1 MVSSDEQ
8 TSRSDPGAVLDD
20 VSVSRGLQRHW
31 STSVAPS
38 AFLSWPL
45 ACSRAALHHWVPLSP
60 RAAAV
65 PPALGCGPSR
75 TPRPRCRFSRTSSSR
90 PCFGLTVGLAFCP
103 PRCFRCHRVHPGEMG
118 AALGHRAA
126 RPRGCSALKDVGR
139 DMSSVRTIP
148 DILRSP
154 AASQAPRKSQHEIR
168 DQKQPLYLRPSLCLV
183 KLQEPPARISLRL
196 WGRSRKHRKTAWHR
210 SVSVGS
216 DILPQSWPLVP
227 ASTSSQPSGRGL
239 PCVSDLRVLAV
250 TLSCALTWSCPDIV
264 SCLPLG
270 IKAVSE
276 LRAQQDCYQMP
287 DWAWKSNGEDRG
299 HRQASPATLSFST
312 SAASCTHLLPIITGA
327 AIDLQRTS
335 PTYTFKCWFCWLHH
349 FIVPVNPPDTILQV
363 SWRPSAV
370 LLAPLAPPRGSPL
383 SPGVL
388 LKP

>member
-1 MVSSDEQ
+1 M
-8 TSRSDPGAVLDD
+8 
-20 VSVSRGLQRHW
+20 
-31 STSVAPS
+31 
-38 AFLSWPL
+38 
-45 ACSRAALHHWVPLSP
+45 
-60 RAAAV
+60 
-65 PPALGCGPSR
+65 
-75 TPRPRCRFSRTSSSR
+75 
-90 PCFGLTVGLAFCP
+90 
-103 PRCFRCHRVHPGEMG
+103 
-118 AALGHRAA
+118 
-126 RPRGCSALKDVGR
+126 
-139 DMSSVRTIP
+139 
-148 DILRSP
+148 
-154 AASQAPRKSQHEIR
+154 
-168 DQKQPLYLRPSLCLV
+168 
-183 KLQEPPARISLRL
+183 
-196 WGRSRKHRKTAWHR
+196 
-210 SVSVGS
+210 
-216 DILPQSWPLVP
+216 
-227 ASTSSQPSGRGL
+227 
-239 PCVSDLRVLAV
+239 SDLRVLAV